1 KSQEWLELAKN
12 TYAPALNIHTLDN
25 LKKIKEMGMHPWVYN
40 NGLDRYGM
48 GIHLW
53 RGIKGGCE
61 GRMEW
66 TGMFTQGFGF
76 YNLDGREPSRS
87 SFMVHR
93 RFGCLKTSRWL
104 SVREGLLDCRIRLTL
119 EKLATKNDPALLLW
133 TLANYRKDRGKWTDK
148 KLDEARAKML
158 ARLLELSA
166 KKK

>member
-1 KSQEWLELAKN
+1 
-12 TYAPALNIHTLDN
+12 
-25 LKKIKEMGMHPWVYN
+25 
-40 NGLDRYGM
+40 
-48 GIHLW
+48 
-53 RGIKGGCE
+53 
-61 GRMEW
+61 
-66 TGMFTQGFGF
+66 
-76 YNLDGREPSRS
+76 
-87 SFMVHR
+87 MVHR

-119 EKLATKNDPALLLW
+119 EKLATKNAPALLLW